1 MPSLTDVRFAELVQD
16 IACDVH
22 SKTQDD
28 DNILKVQEISR
39 AFVSDTLTVPTKE
52 MNAYALRAS
61 LGDDVYFEPSTALL
75 ESHIAKI
82 TGKEAGLFLPTGT
95 ILHIQSSQMHGP
107 TYTGRFTCRLRNMFP
122 TFASMEAGGAA
133 FHSGANSIPIIPA
146 NEHHLTWEDIEPRI
160 VSGTDVHVAPTHI
173 IALENTLNGTIIPQ
187 DDVIEISK
195 NAHSRGIIMHLDG
208 ARIWHV
214 AAETGLSMKELC
226 DPFESASLCL
236 SKGLGAPIGTVLVGS
251 APFITKARWFRKLFG
266 GGMRQT
272 GYLAGCAAYALTYN
286 FPMLPRVHALAKRMQ
301 QGLEQLGVG
310 ILSPAETC
318 MLFYDPSPIGVEYW
332 EVVERAAQLPDP
344 IKLNG
349 SRLLMHIQTSP
360 QAIEDF
366 LELLRTLKEE
376 KAAAGWKPENAPPKK
391 KTLFRDVYVKA
402 VRPT

>member
-1 MPSLTDVRFAELVQD
+1 MPSLTDVRFAELAQD

-39 AFVSDTLTVPTKE
+39 AFVSDTITVPTKE

-75 ESHIAKI
+75 ETHVAKI

-95 ILHIQSSQMHGP
+95 MSNQVALRTHLQQPPYSIITDARAHI
-107 TYTGRFTCRLRNMFP
+107 YR
-122 TFASMEAGGAA
+122 MEAGGAA

-187 DDVIEISK
+187 DDVTEISK
-195 NAHSRGIIMHLDG
+195 NARSRGIIMHLDG

-226 DPFESASLCL
+226 DPFESVSLCL

-251 APFITKARWFRKLFG
+251 TPFISKARWFRKLFG

-272 GYLAGCAAYALTYN
+272 GYMAGCAAYALTYN

-332 EVVERAAQLPDP
+332 EVVERAAQFPDP

-402 VRPT
+402 VRPA

>member
-1 MPSLTDVRFAELVQD
+1 MPFLTDLRFAELAQD

-22 SKTQDD
+22 SKTQED
-28 DNILKVQEISR
+28 DNILKIQEISR

-95 ILHIQSSQMHGP
+95 MSNQVALRTHLQQPPYSVITDARAHI
-107 TYTGRFTCRLRNMFP
+107 YR
-122 TFASMEAGGAA
+122 MEAGGAA

-146 NEHHLTWEDIEPRI
+146 NEHHLTW
-160 VSGTDVHVAPTHI
+160 GTLNLVLSLAQMSMS
-173 IALENTLNGTIIPQ
+173 LENTLNGTIIPQ

-251 APFITKARWFRKLFG
+251 TPFITKARWFRKLFG

-272 GYLAGCAAYALTYN
+272 GYMAGCAAYALTYN

-318 MLFYDPSPIGVEYW
+318 MLFYDPSPIRVEYW

-391 KTLFRDVYVKA
+391 KSLFRDVYVKA